1 MKLLGGSNLKVQ
13 KYTNVQKSQKGFT
26 QTLYKAHL
34 IMGQSET
41 STHPMHHVCRMD
53 GMWTENIFSYIPR
66 WCEVELGCFIASIGY
81 KLQM

>member
-41 STHPMHHVCRMD
+41 STHPMHHYVGWMAC
-53 GMWTENIFSYIPR
+53 GQKTFFHIYLGGVR
-66 WCEVELGCFIASIGY
+66 WN
-81 KLQM
+81 